1 MSEKEKSEKLFIHAF
16 REVRTYILKNQL
28 KQGDILPSEAQ
39 LCQEIG
45 VSRNVLREAIK
56 SMELMGM
63 VRACPGRGTEVM
75 EFNMDFFL
83 QNIMLFNMA
92 GDDEHIRQMFQIRK
106 TLELGFM
113 RQAFD
118 SIRPEQI
125 RRMRELTEQMRISWE
140 ESGAFASEDRS
151 FHMTLFSSVGN
162 PVLNSLLNAIWEIDK
177 GYQLEEKLPH
187 LASSVSKH
195 EAIVKGLED
204 YDYIS
209 FARAMDLHYT
219 SGKYSPERKDY
230 EEY

>member
-1 MSEKEKSEKLFIHAF
+1 MSEKAGHEKLFIHAF
-16 REVRTYILKNQL
+16 REVRSCILKNQL
-28 KQGDILPSEAQ
+28 QPGDILPSEAQ

-45 VSRNVLREAIK
+45 VSRNVMREAIK

-63 VRACPGRGTEVM
+63 VKACPGRGTEVM

-83 QNIMLFNMA
+83 QHVMLFNLA

-125 RRMRELTEQMRISWE
+125 RHMRELVERMRISWE
-140 ESGAFASEDRS
+140 ESGVFSEEDRD
-151 FHMTLFSSVGN
+151 FHLTLFSSVGN
-162 PVLNSLLNAIWEIDK
+162 PVLNSLLNAIWAIDK
-177 GYQLEEKLPH
+177 DYELEEKLPH
-187 LASSVSKH
+187 LATSVNKH
-195 EAIVKGLED
+195 DAIVKGLEA
-204 YDYIS
+204 YDYLS
-209 FARAMDLHYT
+209 FARAMDQHYS
-219 SGKYSPERKDY
+219 SGKYSPVEKSY

>member
-1 MSEKEKSEKLFIHAF
+1 MSEKEKNEKLFIHAF

-45 VSRNVLREAIK
+45 VSRNVMREAIK
-56 SMELMGM
+56 SMELMGL
-63 VRACPGRGTEVM
+63 VKACPGRGTEVM
-75 EFNMDFFL
+75 EFNLDFFL
-83 QNIMLFNMA
+83 QHIMLFNLA

-118 SIRPEQI
+118 RIRSAQI
-125 RRMRELTEQMRISWE
+125 RHMRELVDQMKLSWE
-140 ESGAFASEDRS
+140 KSGTFAAEDRD
-151 FHMTLFSSVGN
+151 FHLTLFSSVGN
-162 PVLNSLLNAIWEIDK
+162 PVLDSLLRAIWEIDK
-177 GYQLEEKLPH
+177 DYQLEEKMPH
-187 LASSVSKH
+187 LASSVTKH
-195 EAIVKGLED
+195 DAIVKGLEN

-209 FARAMDLHYT
+209 FARAMDQHYT
-219 SGKYSPERKDY
+219 SGKYSREETGY